1 MSGFTNTTATAVLN
15 ALAKQLRDG
24 FAKKHGATVT
34 VAADPAHAMDI
45 LAAGTPGGAAIV
57 LFYLDDAPAGEEG
70 LDGDTLVESSIRAAV
85 VQHPGLSV
93 KTGLAAPTVL
103 ALADKLR
110 SFITKLSIDGVLG
123 GMSYD
128 GMTHLKN
135 YNNEILHGYAL
146 TFKVSY
152 AFEIE

>member
-1 MSGFTNTTATAVLN
+1 MSEYTNTTATAVLN
-15 ALAKQLRDG
+15 ALAAELRKK
-24 FAKKHGATVT
+24 FAKAHGATVT

-85 VQHPGLSV
+85 VQHPGLAL
-93 KTGLAAPTVL
+93 KTGLSAPTAL

-110 SFITKLSIDGVLG
+110 SFITKLAINGVLG

-146 TFKVSY
+146 TFKVGY
-152 AFEIE
+152 AYEIE